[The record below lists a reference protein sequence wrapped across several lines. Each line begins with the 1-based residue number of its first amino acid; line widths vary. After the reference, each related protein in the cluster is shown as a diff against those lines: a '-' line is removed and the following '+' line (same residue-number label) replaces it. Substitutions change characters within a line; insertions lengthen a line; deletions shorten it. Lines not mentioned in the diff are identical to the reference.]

1 MILGCLGPEG
11 TFSHEMARALSDGDI
26 LLFATVTDVFL
37 AVTEGK
43 CDGIVPVENSDAGA
57 VGPVMDCLFRVPVVI
72 TGEAYLPVVHHFAA
86 SVPAGE
92 VSAIYAHPQ
101 AHDQCLRFTDCLGV
115 PVIHTE
121 SNSAS
126 AAMAASHP
134 GTGAITTE
142 TAARMANLSLQQRSV
157 QNTRDNT
164 TRFLRISALRPETRP
179 TTGKCSLII
188 DPNADRPGLL
198 YELLGAFDRCGLNL
212 TRIESRPS
220 KRAMGNYIFFID
232 VEIGPGLPDALEA
245 VGRLALVKD
254 LGWYGLLEG
263 KI

>member
-11 TFSHEMARALSDGDI
+11 TFSHEMARALTDDEI
-26 LLFATVTDVFL
+26 LLFPTVTDVFL
-37 AVTEGK
+37 AVAEGK

-57 VGPVMDCLFRVPVVI
+57 VGPVMDCLSRVPVVI
-72 TGEAYLPVVHHFAA
+72 TGEAYLLVVHHFAA
-86 SVPAGE
+86 PVPAGE
-92 VSAIYAHPQ
+92 ITVLYAHPQ
-101 AHDQCLRFTDCLGV
+101 AHDQCLRFIDSLGV

-126 AAMAASHP
+126 AAMAAGHP

-142 TAARMANLSLQQRSV
+142 TAAGMAGLSLQERCV
-157 QNTRDNT
+157 QNTDNNT
-164 TRFLRISALRPETRP
+164 TRFLRISSDRPEIRP
-179 TTGKCSLII
+179 VNGKCSLII
-188 DPNADRPGLL
+188 DPGADRPGLL
-198 YELLGAFDRCGLNL
+198 YEMLGVFDRFRLNL

-245 VGRLALVKD
+245 VEKLAIVKD
-254 LGWYGLLEG
+254 IGWYGRLEG
-263 KI
+263 KK